1 MAFIPKR
8 HKEWKPERSHG
19 PIMRRCHWC
28 SQDKHRITKMLLV
41 LDSPMRYYFCS
52 DRCCSTWQE
61 HRRNPKV
68 VEWLRLGAGERNKIL
83 KNQVRHED

>member
-1 MAFIPKR
+1 
-8 HKEWKPERSHG
+8 
-19 PIMRRCHWC
+19 
-28 SQDKHRITKMLLV
+28 MLLV